1 MCWWCCRHRHY
12 HHCCCHHRCHF
23 GYRSGNVN
31 LCSSRI
37 LTTLFLVQ
45 DSSCEN
51 VIQRDIN
58 RTFPA
63 HDFFKEAGGLGQD
76 SLYRISKAYAV
87 HDSEVGYCQ
96 GLSFLAATLL
106 LHVSTMCNGGWDSI
120 IGIVMLQTGQPS
132 VWTPM
137 GAKDFLFCMSIQA
150 GPEAHPSSCQWVLG
164 LFSRNKAAG
173 TWRWSPTRI

>member
-1 MCWWCCRHRHY
+1 MHPKALILA
-12 HHCCCHHRCHF
+12 
-23 GYRSGNVN
+23 VN
-31 LCSSRI
+31 EEIREGL
-37 LTTLFLVQ
+37 LFVLQ

-106 LHVSTMCNGGWDSI
+106 LHVSTEQCYHITRCI
-120 IGIVMLQTGQPS
+120 I
-132 VWTPM
+132 
-137 GAKDFLFCMSIQA
+137 
-150 GPEAHPSSCQWVLG
+150 
-164 LFSRNKAAG
+164 
-173 TWRWSPTRI
+173 

>member
-1 MCWWCCRHRHY
+1 M
-12 HHCCCHHRCHF
+12 
-23 GYRSGNVN
+23 
-31 LCSSRI
+31 
-37 LTTLFLVQ
+37 Q
-45 DSSCEN
+45 DSNCEN

-106 LHVSTMCNGGWDSI
+106 LHVSTMCDGGWDSI
-120 IGIVMLQTGQPS
+120 VGIAMLQTAQPC
-132 VWTPM
+132 VWTPV
-137 GAKDFLFCMSIQA
+137 GAKDSLFYVSIQA
-150 GPEAHPSSCQWVLG
+150 GPEAHPSSCTM
-164 LFSRNKAAG
+164 G
-173 TWRWSPTRI
+173 TGAVSQ

>member
-1 MCWWCCRHRHY
+1 MKELEQDNY
-12 HHCCCHHRCHF
+12 F
-23 GYRSGNVN
+23 
-31 LCSSRI
+31 
-37 LTTLFLVQ
+37 FVQ

-106 LHVSTMCNGGWDSI
+106 LHVSTVITEQYYHNTICAY
-120 IGIVMLQTGQPS
+120 IVTLY
-132 VWTPM
+132 
-137 GAKDFLFCMSIQA
+137 
-150 GPEAHPSSCQWVLG
+150 
-164 LFSRNKAAG
+164 
-173 TWRWSPTRI
+173 

>member
-1 MCWWCCRHRHY
+1 M
-12 HHCCCHHRCHF
+12 
-23 GYRSGNVN
+23 
-31 LCSSRI
+31 
-37 LTTLFLVQ
+37 VQ
-45 DSSCEN
+45 DSTCET

-106 LHVSTMCNGGWDSI
+106 LHVSTVI
-120 IGIVMLQTGQPS
+120 IKHYHHIST
-132 VWTPM
+132 
-137 GAKDFLFCMSIQA
+137 
-150 GPEAHPSSCQWVLG
+150 VLYK
-164 LFSRNKAAG
+164 LISDVI
-173 TWRWSPTRI
+173 RITN

>member
-1 MCWWCCRHRHY
+1 VVSKQH
-12 HHCCCHHRCHF
+12 
-23 GYRSGNVN
+23 S
-31 LCSSRI
+31 
-37 LTTLFLVQ
+37 FLVQ

-106 LHVSTMCNGGWDSI
+106 LHVSAMITDQYHHMQLVIQCYRKVFYSI
-120 IGIVMLQTGQPS
+120 
-132 VWTPM
+132 
-137 GAKDFLFCMSIQA
+137 
-150 GPEAHPSSCQWVLG
+150 
-164 LFSRNKAAG
+164 
-173 TWRWSPTRI
+173 RITN